1 MMTNQPSNQLPLGSS
16 SEASELP
23 LPNFRTAPQ
32 RSGQFSSE
40 GSPLYKG
47 LPNFRTELAGV
58 GNTDSELNV
67 EEILAD
73 LSETRERL
81 LAGVDYLY
89 RHCDD
94 EDRFTRGRHRLV
106 HILTGEYLPCINQ
119 LRTASS
125 ADDLVARRNE
135 AERRM
140 AIGWT
145 VDKPG
150 AVDRFSELSVLYG
163 VLSDALADSAIG
175 SWLDRIGRL
184 EVAAA

>member
-1 MMTNQPSNQLPLGSS
+1 MVAERR
-16 SEASELP
+16 SEDAL
-23 LPNFRTAPQ
+23 
-32 RSGQFSSE
+32 
-40 GSPLYKG
+40 
-47 LPNFRTELAGV
+47 
-58 GNTDSELNV
+58 
-67 EEILAD
+67 IAD

-106 HILTGEYLPCINQ
+106 HILTSEYLPCINQ

-125 ADDLVARRNE
+125 ANDLVARRND

-150 AVDRFSELSVLYG
+150 AVERFSELSVLYG